1 MRNSF
6 IIFMLLALLIL
17 SACKT
22 SETGRVQW
30 RSVKP
35 YERIFL
41 DDPLMQLGSLPG
53 KSFEEYVQTIR
64 EGATTPGSSVS
75 SGGCGCY

>member
-1 MRNSF
+1 MRLSF
-6 IIFMLLALLIL
+6 IIFLLLAVSLL
-17 SACKT
+17 SSCKS
-22 SETGRVQW
+22 SETGRVHW
-30 RSVKP
+30 RTVRP

-64 EGATTPGSSVS
+64 EGATTPGSAVS

>member
-1 MRNSF
+1 MRLRF
-6 IIFMLLALLIL
+6 IIFIFLAGYLL
-17 SACKT
+17 SSCKT
-22 SETGRVQW
+22 SENGRVHW
-30 RSVKP
+30 RTIRP

-41 DDPLMQLGSLPG
+41 DDPLMQLGSTRG
-53 KSFEEYVQTIR
+53 KAFEEYVQTIR

>member
-1 MRNSF
+1 MRHRL
-6 IIFMLLALLIL
+6 IFLILLAMSFLA
-17 SACKT
+17 SCKT
-22 SETGRVQW
+22 PETGRVLW
-30 RSVKP
+30 RALRP
-35 YERIFL
+35 YERIYL
-41 DDPLMQLGSLPG
+41 NDPLMQLGSFPG

>member
-1 MRNSF
+1 MRLSF
-6 IIFMLLALLIL
+6 IIFMLLALSFF

-30 RSVKP
+30 RTLRP
-35 YERIFL
+35 YERIFI
-41 DDPLMQLGSLPG
+41 DDPLMQLGSFPG

>member
-1 MRNSF
+1 MRPRILIF
-6 IIFMLLALLIL
+6 IFLAGSLLG
-17 SACKT
+17 SCKT
-22 SETGRVQW
+22 TETGRVHW
-30 RSVKP
+30 RTVRP

-41 DDPLMQLGSLPG
+41 DDPLMRLGSTPG